1 MRAKHFHIE
10 NNKDIILKMANK
22 NTKATQQQEK
32 VMESVSKTEQFY
44 NENKKVIWGCVIAL
58 AVIALAIL
66 GYRKFI
72 YEPKAAEAAE
82 QMFPA
87 ENAFMNGD
95 FTLALDG
102 DGNNLGFEDII
113 SEYGSKAGKA
123 AYLYAGLSHLNLGN
137 YDQAVSFLK
146 KYKGKEPI
154 LAARAL
160 VSLGDAYA
168 GLEDYVNAEKYYKK
182 AIDKG
187 DNMFAASYMFKLG
200 QVYEELGQADKALD
214 LYKKIEDK
222 YPNSVEAYDI
232 GKYITRIENSK

>member
-1 MRAKHFHIE
+1 
-10 NNKDIILKMANK
+10 MANK

-95 FTLALDG
+95 FTVAIDG

-113 SEYGSKAGKA
+113 SEYGRKAGKA
-123 AYLYAGLSHLNLGN
+123 VYLYAGLCHLNLGN
-137 YDQAVSFLK
+137 YDQAIDFLK

-154 LAARAL
+154 MASRAL

-168 GLEDYVNAEKYYKK
+168 GLEDYANAEKYYKK
-182 AIDKG
+182 AIDKA
-187 DNMFAASYMFKLG
+187 DNMFTASYMFKLG
-200 QVYEELGQADKALD
+200 QVYEEIGQPDKALD

-222 YPNSVEAYDI
+222 YPSSVEAYDI